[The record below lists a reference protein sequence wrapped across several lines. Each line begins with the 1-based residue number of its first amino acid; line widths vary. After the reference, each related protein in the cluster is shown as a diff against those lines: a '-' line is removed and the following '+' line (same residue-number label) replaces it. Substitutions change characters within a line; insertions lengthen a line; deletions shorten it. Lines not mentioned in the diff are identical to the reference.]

1 MSRGAEPSRGFAAQR
16 RKRAG
21 RGYMLPLPKPAFGP
35 CGTRA
40 AFAAT
45 HVAAPLPEQ
54 NRRSRATPPLRKAES
69 FYPLLALRMES
80 AALLWIQPTKAT
92 PCSNFAVSRGISL

>member
-1 MSRGAEPSRGFAAQR
+1 MSRGADPSRGFAAQR

-21 RGYMLPLPKPAFGP
+21 RGYMLPLPGG
-35 CGTRA
+35 GTRA

-54 NRRSRATPPLRKAES
+54 NRRSRATP
-69 FYPLLALRMES
+69 PLLALRMES

>member
-21 RGYMLPLPKPAFGP
+21 RGYMLPLPEG
-35 CGTRA
+35 GTRA

-54 NRRSRATPPLRKAES
+54 NRRSRATPPLRRAES

-92 PCSNFAVSRGISL
+92 PCSNFAVIRGISL